1 MNTIY
6 LVRHGENT
14 ANLTKEFS
22 HKLVDYPLTPKGV
35 IQAQQ
40 TADYFLDKHIDAIYS
55 SPLKRAKETAQII
68 GHAVGLDPI
77 IVEQFR
83 EVNVGS
89 LEGKPPTH
97 ENWTFHNRIM
107 LSWFT
112 GTPERTFP
120 DGENYLMLVER
131 MKAGLREVTRG
142 RDNQNMVIVG
152 HGGIFSATINN
163 ICQNVDLGELMKKE
177 NHNCAI
183 TEIEV
188 EVTDTSITG
197 NLKNWASCL
206 HLQGEA
212 AELVS
217 GFIRTE

>member
-22 HKLVDYPLTPKGV
+22 YKLIDYPLTPKGV

-40 TADYFLDKHIDAIYS
+40 TADYFEDKHIDAIYT

-68 GHAVGLDPI
+68 GHAVELDPI
-77 IVEQFR
+77 VVEHFR

-89 LEGKPPTH
+89 LESKPPTL
-97 ENWTFHNRIM
+97 ENWAIHNRIM
-107 LSWFT
+107 LDWFR
-112 GTPERTFP
+112 GAPEQPFP
-120 DGENYLMLVER
+120 DGENYFMLLER
-131 MKAGLREVTRG
+131 MKVGLREVTRG
-142 RDNQNMVIVG
+142 RDNQNIIVVG

-163 ICQNVDLGELMKKE
+163 ICQNVDLRELMKKE
-177 NHNCAI
+177 HHNCAI
-183 TEIEV
+183 TELEV
-188 EVTDTSITG
+188 EVTNTAITG
-197 NLKNWASCL
+197 TLKDWASCL